1 MSQPGEETQQQQNP
15 IDLLTF
21 RELFNMMPQLGWT
34 ARPDG
39 AIEFYNEG
47 WYRYTGKSFEEMG
60 GWKWATVH
68 DKAYVSEVTRRWQHS
83 IDTGTPFEM
92 KFPLLRNDG
101 EWRMFLTRVNPISD
115 ADGKIVRWVGINTDI
130 QDELDDQVRLERLV
144 QSRTQEL
151 VQARDEAIATSQAK
165 TKFLSTVSHEVKT
178 PLAGIIGILELI
190 ATIAPDEETKQM
202 SEAAMSS
209 AQSLLQILNDLLDNS
224 RLEAGKVTIENRT
237 FALETVLRDITQLLT
252 PTADKSG
259 IKIFYTLAADV
270 PGTVCG
276 DELRLRQILSNLA
289 VNAVK
294 FTQEGE
300 VEIAVSRSVAKNGI
314 KDDLDLIRF
323 AVRDTGIGIDEEA
336 QKKLFAEYA
345 QADQSTSRL
354 FGGTGLGLSICK
366 TLTHLMDGTIGV
378 ESTKGEG
385 STFWVELPFDRSLCK
400 I

>member
-1 MSQPGEETQQQQNP
+1 MSQPTEETQQQQSP

-34 ARPDG
+34 ALPDG
-39 AIEFYNEG
+39 SIEFYNEG
-47 WYRYTGKSFEEMG
+47 WYRYTGKSFEDMG
-60 GWKWATVH
+60 GWKWSSVH
-68 DKAYVSEVTRRWQHS
+68 DQAYVPEVTRRWEHS
-83 IDTGTPFEM
+83 IATGTPFEM
-92 KFPLLRNDG
+92 KFPLLRHDG
-101 EWRMFLTRVNPISD
+101 QWRMFLTRVNPIQD

-130 QDELDDQVRLERLV
+130 QDELDGHSRLERLI

-151 VQARDEAIATSQAK
+151 VEARDEAIATSQAK

-190 ATIAPDEETKQM
+190 ATIAPDEETRQM

-224 RLEAGKVTIENRT
+224 RLDSGKVSIENRA
-237 FALETVLRDITQLLT
+237 FALEPVVRDITQLLT
-252 PTADKSG
+252 PTAEKAG
-259 IKIFYTLAADV
+259 IKISYKLSPDLPDTI
-270 PGTVCG
+270 CG

-300 VEIAVSRSVAKNGI
+300 VEIAVSKGVAKNG
-314 KDDLDLIRF
+314 DSDSLDRIRF
-323 AVRDTGIGIDEEA
+323 AVRDTGIGIDTET

-366 TLTHLMDGTIGV
+366 TLARLMDGTLGM
-378 ESTKGEG
+378 ESTIGQG